1 MEIRG
6 VFSLEQLRDLGY
18 SNKLLERSLA
28 EGNLRRIDRGWF
40 ATAGADMRIVTA
52 VQAHCHL
59 GCLSGCA
66 FYDIWVPEHC
76 GLHIVHGVGVVP
88 IKKSSYQVHRYS
100 QPQPN
105 SAVWPLEDCLEQ
117 VVRHHDIETCLIVLE
132 SAIYKGR
139 ISKYMAIE
147 ILENCRGSIPTKKL
161 QRLHKYLV
169 YAESGSETRVR
180 LFLQMRRIPVRIQV
194 KISGME
200 GRVDLVVGDRLVI
213 ECDSHKHHSTPEDQ
227 LRDRKRDLALR
238 ALGYENIRLAYPQ
251 IWGLE
256 WEETMQHIL
265 NEVRKR
271 RHILRK

>member
-1 MEIRG
+1 
-6 VFSLEQLRDLGY
+6 
-18 SNKLLERSLA
+18 
-28 EGNLRRIDRGWF
+28 
-40 ATAGADMRIVTA
+40 
-52 VQAHCHL
+52 
-59 GCLSGCA
+59 
-66 FYDIWVPEHC
+66 
-76 GLHIVHGVGVVP
+76 
-88 IKKSSYQVHRYS
+88 
-100 QPQPN
+100 
-105 SAVWPLEDCLEQ
+105 
-117 VVRHHDIETCLIVLE
+117 
-132 SAIYKGR
+132 
-139 ISKYMAIE
+139 MAIE